1 MGHPRWL
8 RYCAHGAV
16 LVLPLFTMGAV
27 LWLFTVLENDK
38 TASSGGRTRRH
49 AEVAEGAEGLD
60 GEPQFLVGG
69 LEPNLIVAFLLGI
82 LTMYLTHS
90 LSISLNRNQE
100 LAPGTSSQVRSS
112 GSRTS
117 KAKPG
122 TRIGETGYGVERS
135 VDSDGS

>member
-1 MGHPRWL
+1 
-8 RYCAHGAV
+8 
-16 LVLPLFTMGAV
+16 MGAV
-27 LWLFTVLENDK
+27 LWLFAVLENDK

-49 AEVAEGAEGLD
+49 AEVAEGAEGAD
-60 GEPQFLVGG
+60 GEPQLLVGG

-90 LSISLNRNQE
+90 LSLSLNRNHE
-100 LAPGTSSQVRSS
+100 LVPGTSSQASSS
-112 GSRTS
+112 GSRAS